1 MSWSQIKASGR
12 GQLAWRLSIEGCPVE
27 FVTHTGMER
36 TTADGRT
43 RVVGLRSDGI
53 KLEERVHLPTA
64 EIDSSGMTLTVADVR
79 DAVTAAL
86 DTDPTQR
93 TWLDD
98 GANVTASDATIT
110 VASTVGFPSSGTI
123 HIGTEAIT
131 YSGTTP
137 TTFTGCTRGVWD
149 TLAAAHYVLDGER
162 LGYPEVTD
170 RPSVLEGR
178 RARLFA
184 YGAGDDKQ
192 GSGTQVWLGVV
203 RVEPSY
209 RGGEWAIGIDPI
221 TRILTQTI
229 GADTDNPVTPRGIYY
244 PPELPLRVRF
254 RANDAAGA
262 FPQAWFNQP
271 IDTSLDSEIEVSGF
285 FETQQDFV
293 DAVNVEIAGSPIAGC
308 ATAIEAVSDGAAGWY
323 FQIRTSASPVALY
336 ASVEAADNPIDTQNG
351 EQTFEF
357 RWPYESRS
365 FAAAPLTAVAAS
377 STYYIGNPR
386 NTGGQVPRGA
396 LPSVAGRP
404 RGTVYF
410 GGSAAISI
418 GNRVTAAL
426 IDDREFVLS
435 NADTA
440 TRSAD
445 LAARPSTVVTGES
458 GPAEIFWCGQDTLPE
473 IRLGRGYGNTNV
485 GAWLYTQLLPDVAEY
500 VNTGAVPMIQAGDL
514 ANLPGLVEFGAA
526 LVETPGA
533 QFRSFALWNS
543 VEIGE
548 LLREELKLLGLYPA
562 LDASGR
568 ITFRRVRIPAATE
581 EGTAVT
587 SQHVI
592 VDGGWPTIEKAG
604 QGLYNTVIVRTG
616 YNAREDKHLGPTI
629 SVRDV
634 EAFGRSPNVR
644 ALEIAPFTKAATL
657 PTIDDVVGT
666 ASRVLGVFGGAYR
679 TVTFEVPLTLFDVT
693 VGTTL
698 VLTSSKFLGGDG
710 TKGVVGRAGILIGK
724 TWEPMD
730 ARGQFTVLVP
740 AGDFAGYVPEARLSA
755 TFTGSSGTV
764 TVNSA
769 DLPASTTAATWW
781 EVGDLVR
788 VYVYDSGTPQTITG
802 EVTSVAG
809 DVVGLSLDA
818 GWTPGGLVWVLGS
831 QPSTAAIREAQRR
844 FAYVADADGR
854 IDTLTGSVPGRA
866 FAP

>member
-27 FVTHTGMER
+27 YVTHTGMER
-36 TTADGRT
+36 TTADGRA

-137 TTFTGCTRGVWD
+137 TAFTGCTRGVWD

-162 LGYPEVTD
+162 LSYPEVTD

-184 YGAGDDKQ
+184 YGAGDDRQ
-192 GSGTQVWLGVV
+192 GNGTQVWLGVV
-203 RVEPSY
+203 RTEPAY
-209 RGGEWAIGIDPI
+209 TGGEWAIGIDPI
-221 TRILTQTI
+221 TRILTQTL
-229 GADTDNPVTPRGIYY
+229 GADTGDPVSPRGIYY
-244 PPELPLRVRF
+244 PDALGFRCEIHFLYNDSDGTLPFGGATGANLEILTLTGFYETQEDWVV
-254 RANDAAGA
+254 ALNDAIDASATIGA
-262 FPQAWFNQP
+262 WTTQP
-271 IDTSLDSEIEVSGF
+271 R
-285 FETQQDFV
+285 
-293 DAVNVEIAGSPIAGC
+293 
-308 ATAIEAVSDGAAGWY
+308 AVSDGPRGWY
-323 FQIRTSASPVALY
+323 IQARTSSPARGLRVLVF
-336 ASVEAADNPIDTQNG
+336 SQVDTRGG
-351 EQTFEF
+351 EMVFEF
-357 RWPYESRS
+357 DGGQN
-365 FAAAPLTAVAAS
+365 PLDTAGNYSDPLLAS
-377 STYYIGNPR
+377 STYTYGRISQ
-386 NTGGQVPRGA
+386 NTGGLVPRGA
-396 LPSVAGRP
+396 IPAVAGRP
-404 RGTVYF
+404 RGDVYLSGTVPVTD
-410 GGSAAISI
+410 
-418 GNRVTAAL
+418 RVNAAL
-426 IDDREFVLS
+426 VEDDREFDV
-435 NADTA
+435 TA
-440 TRSAD
+440 SDLTTRRLTLRSRTAGVED
-445 LAARPSTVVTGES
+445 GT
-458 GPAEIFWCGQDTLPE
+458 IWWCGQDTLPD
-473 IRLGRGYGNTNV
+473 IRLGRAYGNTNI
-485 GAWLYTQLLPDVAEY
+485 GAWLYTQILPDVAEY

-533 QFRSFALWNS
+533 QFRNFTLWDS

-581 EGTAVT
+581 EGTVVT

-592 VDGGWPTIEKAG
+592 VDGGWPAIEKAG

-657 PTIDDVVGT
+657 PTVDDVVGT

-698 VLTSSKFLGGDG
+698 VLTSTKFLGGDG

-788 VYVYDSGTPQTITG
+788 VYVYDSGTPQAITG

>member
-64 EIDSSGMTLTVADVR
+64 EIDSSGMTLTIADVR

-123 HIGTEAIT
+123 HLGTEAIT

-137 TTFTGCTRGVWD
+137 TAFTGCTRGVWD

-162 LGYPEVTD
+162 LSYPEVTD

-184 YGAGDDKQ
+184 YGAGDDRQ
-192 GSGTQVWLGVV
+192 GNGTQVWLGVV

-229 GADTDNPVTPRGIYY
+229 GADTDDPVTPRGIYY
-244 PPELPLRVRF
+244 PDVPGLRLELDFLYDDTSGDLPGAYDPETGTGATGANFETVTLSGFYETQEDFVAAL
-254 RANDAAGA
+254 NDAIDASA
-262 FPQAWFNQP
+262 TIAAWTTQP
-271 IDTSLDSEIEVSGF
+271 R
-285 FETQQDFV
+285 
-293 DAVNVEIAGSPIAGC
+293 AVG
-308 ATAIEAVSDGAAGWY
+308 DGPSGWY
-323 FQIRTSASPVALY
+323 IQVRTATPARGLTIVIRSRVDSQNGAKRINMF
-336 ASVEAADNPIDTQNG
+336 ASVQALLPNG
-351 EQTFEF
+351 EF
-357 RWPYESRS
+357 SRLGTLS
-365 FAAAPLTAVAAS
+365 DAT
-377 STYYIGNPR
+377 TYDYGRRLNE
-386 NTGGQVPRGA
+386 GGQVPRGV
-396 LPSVAGRP
+396 LPIVAGRS
-404 RGTVYF
+404 RGDVYLGGTAPITGRVNTALVDDDLQLDVTASDLAARKITVRARDTTF
-410 GGSAAISI
+410 GGSAIW
-418 GNRVTAAL
+418 
-426 IDDREFVLS
+426 
-435 NADTA
+435 
-440 TRSAD
+440 
-445 LAARPSTVVTGES
+445 
-458 GPAEIFWCGQDTLPE
+458 WCGQDTLPD
-473 IRLGRGYGNTNV
+473 IRLGRAYGNTNV

-587 SQHVI
+587 SQHVL
-592 VDGGWPTIEKAG
+592 VDGGWPAIEKAG

-693 VGTTL
+693 VGTAL

-764 TVNSA
+764 TVNSG